1 MTDKVRRRLVY
12 KYTAIIAVMLL
23 FFAVGG
29 FAMCK
34 YAVQKVIADTMYD
47 AVAAEIREAEDA
59 GVNENTPLKEMSAAS
74 DIGSIYSYAYW
85 FAGDRLVFA
94 EHPKDPAVDA
104 VCRRRLPSLSRTTS
118 CSIFRL
124 TTTAVGA
131 GSFICWRAVTVTG
144 GW

>member
-85 FAGDRLVFA
+85 FAG
-94 EHPKDPAVDA
+94 
-104 VCRRRLPSLSRTTS
+104 RRWPSLSRTTS

>member
-34 YAVQKVIADTMYD
+34 YAVQKVIADTMSD

-74 DIGSIYSYAYW
+74 DIGSIYSYAY
-85 FAGDRLVFA
+85 
-94 EHPKDPAVDA
+94 
-104 VCRRRLPSLSRTTS
+104 
-118 CSIFRL
+118 
-124 TTTAVGA
+124 
-131 GSFICWRAVTVTG
+131 
-144 GW
+144 

>member
-85 FAGDRLVFA
+85 FAGDRLVLPNIRKIRRSTRFA
-94 EHPKDPAVDA
+94 G
-104 VCRRRLPSLSRTTS
+104 RRLPSLSRTTS
-118 CSIFRL
+118 CSIF
-124 TTTAVGA
+124 A
-131 GSFICWRAVTVTG
+131 
-144 GW
+144 

>member
-59 GVNENTPLKEMSAAS
+59 GVNENTPLKEMSGQFTVMP
-74 DIGSIYSYAYW
+74 IGLPATGWFLPNIRKIRRSTR
-85 FAGDRLVFA
+85 FAG
-94 EHPKDPAVDA
+94 
-104 VCRRRLPSLSRTTS
+104 RRLPSLSRTTS

>member
-1 MTDKVRRRLVY
+1 MQIRG
-12 KYTAIIAVMLL
+12 A
-23 FFAVGG
+23 
-29 FAMCK
+29 
-34 YAVQKVIADTMYD
+34 KVIADTMYD

-85 FAGDRLVFA
+85 FAGDRLVLPNIRKIRRSTRF
-94 EHPKDPAVDA
+94 VG
-104 VCRRRLPSLSRTTS
+104 RRLPSLSRTTS